1 MVNPL
6 QAAKRISQITQ
17 FPRMPAQGNQFH
29 AKIMI
34 QMHMH
39 GGNHAIAIGMLQIQ
53 KLVGDFGFMMVVN
66 QSQACS
72 HMGMGI

>member
-1 MVNPL
+1 
-6 QAAKRISQITQ
+6 
-17 FPRMPAQGNQFH
+17 
-29 AKIMI
+29 
-34 QMHMH
+34 
-39 GGNHAIAIGMLQIQ
+39 MLQIQ